1 MKRQPSQ
8 VIKIR
13 ELEEHI
19 NRLEEMLTSISDY
32 LNRNNNERV
41 MADAWWY
48 ALNTVSK
55 GLEAKEA
62 NP

>member
-8 VIKIR
+8 ATKIR

-19 NRLEEMLTSISDY
+19 KRLEEMLTSISDY

-41 MADAWWY
+41 VADAWWY
-48 ALNTVSK
+48 ALNTVSE
-55 GLEAKEA
+55 GLKAKEA
-62 NP
+62 KP

>member
-1 MKRQPSQ
+1 MKLQPSQ
-8 VIKIR
+8 ATKIR

-19 NRLEEMLTSISDY
+19 KRLEEMLASISDY

-48 ALNTVSK
+48 TLNTVSK